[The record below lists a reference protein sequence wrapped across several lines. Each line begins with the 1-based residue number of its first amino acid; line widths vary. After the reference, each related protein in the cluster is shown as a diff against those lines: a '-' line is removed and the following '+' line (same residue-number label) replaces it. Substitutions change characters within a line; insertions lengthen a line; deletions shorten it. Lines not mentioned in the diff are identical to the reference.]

1 MERHRGA
8 SRRASTTTGRWP
20 RAAGLVATVAVGIAL
35 VGGCATADDA
45 GDGRGA
51 VPATSGTS
59 STSGTSAPSQAPS
72 GTGAAPVAGDGA
84 VVVAHR
90 GASGYAPEHTFAAY
104 DLAIEQG
111 ADYIEQDLQLT
122 ADGVLVVLH
131 DATLDRTARGPA
143 GSCTGPVAEKTL
155 AQIEECEVGSW
166 FNEAHPE
173 RADPAFVGLRIPTM
187 EQVLDRYG
195 ADVRYYIEIKALD
208 AGSGMEEPLLDLL
221 ADAGLLEP
229 VEGARPV
236 LVQSFGAEV
245 LRTVH
250 ARRPDLPLVLLLP
263 NTGAPV
269 DPAVIDSAPAYAVAI
284 GPPAASTDE
293 ALVAVAHE
301 RCLDVHPY
309 TVDDPIEMD
318 RLLSA
323 GVDGMFT
330 NEPDVLRS
338 TVDGRAPLPERCS
351 PPGT

>member
-1 MERHRGA
+1 MDRQRGA
-8 SRRASTTTGRWP
+8 SRRAATTSTWRRP
-20 RAAGLVATVAVGIAL
+20 AALVATVAVGVAL
-35 VGGCATADDA
+35 VVGCTAADDA
-45 GDGRGA
+45 GGGQGVA
-51 VPATSGTS
+51 PATSVTPAR
-59 STSGTSAPSQAPS
+59 SGTSAPEGASS
-72 GTGAAPVAGDGA
+72 GTSAVPQAGAGA

-111 ADYIEQDLQLT
+111 ADHIEQDLQLT

-155 AQIEECEVGSW
+155 AQIQECEVGSW
-166 FNEAHPE
+166 FNETHPE

-195 ADVRYYIEIKALD
+195 ADVRYYIEIKALE
-208 AGSGMEEPLLDLL
+208 AGSGMEEPLLGLL

-229 VEGARPV
+229 TAGTRPV
-236 LVQSFGAEV
+236 YVQSFGADV

-250 ARRPDLPLVLLLP
+250 ELRPDLPLVQLIP

-269 DPAVIDSAPAYAVAI
+269 DPAVLDRAPAYAVVI

-293 ALVAVAHE
+293 ALVALAHE

-309 TVDDPIEMD
+309 TVDDPVEID
-318 RLLSA
+318 RLLRA

-338 TVDGRAPLPERCS
+338 AVDAQPPRPERCT
-351 PPGT
+351 PR